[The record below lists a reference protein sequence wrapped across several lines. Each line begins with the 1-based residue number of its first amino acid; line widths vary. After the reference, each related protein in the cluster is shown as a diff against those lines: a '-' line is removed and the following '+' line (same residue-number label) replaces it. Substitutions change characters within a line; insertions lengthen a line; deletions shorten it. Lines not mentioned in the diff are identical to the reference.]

1 MFKLQTDQNVHFKIN
16 LIRYRT
22 LNSYLRRCNIHRK
35 ILEINTIKRFVS

>member
-22 LNSYLRRCNIHRK
+22 LNSYFLDDVTFIEK
-35 ILEINTIKRFVS
+35 FWKPIQ